1 MLRLPGNVEAKDC
14 DIRRLAGRG
23 FEGGSVEV
31 AKEEFS
37 EYEV

>member
-14 DIRRLAGRG
+14 DIRRLEGRG
-23 FEGGSVEV
+23 FEVVEV
-31 AKEEFS
+31 AKGEFS